1 MDNEVKQTADLYHLV
16 AWMHAN
22 RNRLITISIIILVVG
37 AAIGGFIWHKQYVES
52 EAADALSNIKPPT
65 TAQEAATPNAASA
78 QPYLTVADSFP
89 GTRAAARALLIAG
102 GIQFD
107 AGQFEPAQ
115 NTFRKFMSEYSDSRL
130 ANQALLGVAACL
142 EALGK
147 TAEAA
152 TAYDDLIK
160 RHQADSTTPQAKSA
174 LARLYV
180 AENKPELAKHLYEEL
195 ASVNNNDTWSVEAG
209 IQLQELLAKYPDLKK
224 APARPAAAP
233 ALPPLK

>member
-1 MDNEVKQTADLYHLV
+1 MDNEVKHTADLYHLV
-16 AWMHAN
+16 KWVHAN
-22 RNRLITISIIILVVG
+22 RNRLITISITILVIG
-37 AAIGGFIWHKQYVES
+37 AAIGGFLWHKQYVEA
-52 EAADALSNIKPPT
+52 EASDALSNIKPPT
-65 TAQEAATPNAASA
+65 SAQEAASPTAGSA
-78 QPYLTVADSFP
+78 EPYLMVADEFP

-115 NTFRKFMSEYSDSRL
+115 NTFRKFMGEYSDSPL

-147 TAEAA
+147 NTEATA
-152 TAYDDLIK
+152 AYDDLIK

-195 ASVNNNDTWSVEAG
+195 ASVNNNDSWSVEAG

-224 APARPAAAP
+224 APARPVTEP
-233 ALPPLK
+233 ALPALK